1 MLGDCDELPTWRQS
15 VGELDLEIGRCAAL
29 VVPGHD
35 DDHPLA
41 SGKSFTRTGYL
52 KCLVSIIRDY
62 N

>member
-1 MLGDCDELPTWRQS
+1 M
-15 VGELDLEIGRCAAL
+15 GELDLEIGRCAVL

-41 SGKSFTRTGYL
+41 SGKSITRKGTVF